1 MVEDAKFAHNATPPN
16 GTGSR
21 SRASTANRVVEAH
34 RQARVGLRVALA
46 FMGLAAIGVFIPHDS
61 GSWLPLHLF
70 LVGSLL
76 TVISSVTQL
85 LAVTWSTSPAPPQA
99 LARTQLACLAAG
111 ALAVTGGR
119 EFNIDALV
127 GVGGIAVVIALGILA
142 LILWQIRSQASTP
155 RFAPAI
161 DAYLVA
167 ISFAVAGVALGV
179 TTALADSSSW
189 AIRARDTH
197 LDANV
202 MGLVGLIIAATVPY
216 FVATQARMKMSARA
230 TPRRI
235 RITTAAIA
243 TGTATALLGHA
254 VTNRAATT
262 VGYCVYATALMWLV
276 TLLPRVR
283 RRQLD
288 WAGPRLV
295 QLGTG
300 LVWWSTMTVLLAVAS
315 LADQPDR
322 TNVVRALVIG
332 GYAQIVVAS
341 LAYLG
346 PVLRGGG
353 PQQLSDGFASTRSMV
368 SLAAGNIAGVGA
380 LTGHQLTLTISLTVW
395 GLDLAWRSLRLTSA
409 LKAQAWFRGERP

>member
-1 MVEDAKFAHNATPPN
+1 
-16 GTGSR
+16 
-21 SRASTANRVVEAH
+21 
-34 RQARVGLRVALA
+34 
-46 FMGLAAIGVFIPHDS
+46 MGVAAIAAIVPHDS

-85 LAVTWSTSPAPPQA
+85 LAVTWSTSPAPSQA
-99 LARTQLACLAAG
+99 VARTQLACLGAGVVAVAA
-111 ALAVTGGR
+111 GR
-119 EFNIDALV
+119 EFKTDALV
-127 GVGGIAVVIALGILA
+127 AVGGTSVVVALGILA
-142 LILWQIRSQASTP
+142 LILWKIRSQATTP

-161 DAYLVA
+161 DAYLAA
-167 ISFAVAGVALGV
+167 IGFAIAGTVLGV

-189 AIRARDTH
+189 AIQGRDVH
-197 LDANV
+197 VDANV
-202 MGLVGLIIAATVPY
+202 LGLVGLIIAATVPY
-216 FVATQARMKMSARA
+216 FVPTQARMKMSPRA
-230 TPRRI
+230 TPLRI
-235 RITTAAIA
+235 HIATGAIAAGTTAA
-243 TGTATALLGHA
+243 LFGHA
-254 VTNRAATT
+254 VTNRAAMA
-262 VGYCVYATALMWLV
+262 VGYGAYAAALMWLV

-295 QLGTG
+295 QLGAG
-300 LVWWSTMTVLLAVAS
+300 LVWWFTMTVLLAVAS

-332 GYAQIVVAS
+332 GYAQILAAS

-353 PQQLSDGFASTRSMV
+353 HQQLSDGFAATRSWL
-368 SLAAGNIAGVGA
+368 SFAAGNIAGVGA
-380 LTGHQLTLTISLTVW
+380 LTGHTPTLTISLTIW

-409 LKAQAWFRGERP
+409 QSWSRKDPP